1 MELNSKKGETVLKFI
16 TGQTESLPFVGVL
29 IDGDRTVVDLHKA
42 EQVMDR
48 QEVIPGSMLEALN
61 MGSMFIKRTEEI
73 LSWIETQQDRPYCS
87 DVEEVKLLAPIPRPA
102 KNIFCIGK
110 NYRDHAIELGNEGDI
125 PEAPIIFSKSPTAVV
140 GHQDPV
146 KLHERVTEQ
155 LDYEG
160 ELAVIIGKK
169 GIAIKEEDAY
179 QHIFGYTILNDVT
192 ARDLQQ
198 RHKQYLLGKSLDTSC
213 PIGPWIVHRS
223 QIPEPSKLTI
233 ETKINGEVRQQGS
246 LDQLLFSI
254 PYLISVISRGMT
266 IEPGDIIAT
275 GTPAGVGKGMK
286 PPRFL
291 KGGDRMEITIPEI
304 GTLSNTVG
312 DEQL

>member
-1 MELNSKKGETVLKFI
+1 MKFI

-29 IDGDRTVVDLHKA
+29 TDGDRTVVDLHKA

-48 QEVIPGSMLEALN
+48 KEIVPSTMLEAIN
-61 MGSMFIKRTEEI
+61 MGSMFIKRAEEI
-73 LSWIETQQDRPYCS
+73 LSWIETQQDHPYS
-87 DVEEVKLLAPIPRPA
+87 FDVEEVKLLAPIPRPA

-110 NYRDHAIELGNEGDI
+110 NYRDHAIELGSEKDV

-140 GHQDPV
+140 GHQAPV
-146 KLHERVTEQ
+146 HLHKHVTAQ

-169 GIAIKEEDAY
+169 GRAITEEDAF

-198 RHKQYLLGKSLDTSC
+198 KHKQYLLGKSLDTSC

-223 QIPEPSKLTI
+223 QIPEPAKLKI
-233 ETKINGEVRQQGS
+233 ETRINGEVRQQGS
-246 LDQLLFSI
+246 LNELLFTI
-254 PYLISVISRGMT
+254 PYLISIISRGMT
-266 IEPGDIIAT
+266 LEPGDIIAT

-291 KGGDRMEITIPEI
+291 KAGDLMEITIPEI
-304 GTLSNTVG
+304 GTLSNMVT
-312 DEQL
+312 DEGQ